1 MESRQLHN
9 IVFFTPGRSPVD
21 NICNESDLE
30 RLEKFSRDKIT
41 LDK

>member
-1 MESRQLHN
+1 MLF
-9 IVFFTPGRSPVD
+9 VPGRSRVD
-21 NICNESDLE
+21 YIYNGNDLE